1 LPREFNH
8 LQAKEVAMEFGFT
21 PEQELIRKAA
31 REFAETVIAPRVA
44 EMERTRQPPLDIFHA
59 MAEQGFLGITIP
71 PEYGG
76 SGLGHLARMLA
87 IEEIARISPA
97 MGFMLQVFALGA
109 APLLDFGTAE
119 QKARHL
125 PALARGEY
133 FATVSVTEAT
143 GGSDPFGIT
152 TTAEREGDHYILTGR
167 KVFITGSSLCHL
179 HTVTA
184 VTGQDERGRKI
195 ITAFLVTQDMP
206 GFKVGREEHKIG
218 LWGTQLG
225 EFALDHVAV
234 PAENMLG
241 KEGDG
246 IKVVMKAISETGRP
260 GIAATALGII
270 ARALQEAVKFANE
283 RVVGGR
289 PIGEYQ
295 AIQFKIADI
304 SVLLDAARL
313 LCYRGAWMKDQGW
326 RCDVE
331 MSKAK
336 LFATEAAMTAARHCG
351 EIFGGYGWLEE
362 YVAQQL
368 YRDAAIL
375 IPSAGTSEAMRIVT
389 GRAALKG

>member
-1 LPREFNH
+1 
-8 LQAKEVAMEFGFT
+8 MEFGFT

-31 REFAETVIAPRVA
+31 RDFAETVIAPRVA
-44 EMERTRQPPLDIFHA
+44 EFERTREPPVDIFHA
-59 MAEQGFLGITIP
+59 MGEQGFIGITIP

-76 SGLGHLARMLA
+76 TGLGHLARILA
-87 IEEIARISPA
+87 IEEVARVSPA

-109 APLLDFGTAE
+109 APLLDFGTEE
-119 QKARHL
+119 QKQRFL

-133 FATVSVTEAT
+133 FATVTVTEAT
-143 GGSDPFGIT
+143 GGSNPFGIT
-152 TTAEREGDHYILTGR
+152 TVAERDGDNFVLTGR

-179 HTVTA
+179 HTISA
-184 VTGQDERGRKI
+184 ITGQDERGRKV
-195 ITAFLVTQDMP
+195 ITAFLVTSDMP
-206 GFKVGREEHKIG
+206 GFKPGREEHKSG

-225 EFALDHVAV
+225 EVVLDNVVV
-234 PAENMLG
+234 PRANILS

-246 IKVVMKAISETGRP
+246 IKVAMKAISETGRP
-260 GIAATALGII
+260 GIAATGLGII
-270 ARALQEAVKFANE
+270 ARALQESVKFANE
-283 RVVGGR
+283 RVVGGC

-295 AIQFKIADI
+295 GIQFKIADM
-304 SVLLDAARL
+304 SVMLDAARL
-313 LCYRGAWMKDQGW
+313 LCYRAAWMKDQGL

-336 LFATEAAMTAARHCG
+336 LFATESAMTAARWCG
-351 EIFGGYGWLEE
+351 EIHGGYGWLEE

-375 IPSAGTSEAMRIVT
+375 LPSAGTNEIMRVVA